1 MNLNIGDK
9 VYYVPSDLRNSPT
22 YLTVKKVGRKNI
34 TFENTELYY
43 DLELK
48 NVQLKK
54 YGYRGNIYS
63 SEEYYKEYVK
73 VSEVW
78 KDIRQHYDLPSQE
91 ELQKLLEMMKELKEL
106 GGKDESI

>member
-9 VYYVPSDLRNSPT
+9 VYYVPFDERNESR

-34 TFENTELYY
+34 TFEETDLYY
-43 DLELK
+43 SLELK
-48 NVQLKK
+48 NIQLKK

-78 KDIRQHYDLPSQE
+78 RNIRQHYDLPSQDKI
-91 ELQKLLEMMKELKEL
+91 QKLLEMMEHLKNM
-106 GGKDESI
+106 ESNNE